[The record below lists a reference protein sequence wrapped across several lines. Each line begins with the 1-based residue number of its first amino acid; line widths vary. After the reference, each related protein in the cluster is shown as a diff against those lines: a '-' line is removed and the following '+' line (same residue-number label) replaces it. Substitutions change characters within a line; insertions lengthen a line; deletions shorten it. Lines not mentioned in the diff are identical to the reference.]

1 MNVAIIGGGIIGCA
15 AAAIAAEHGAR
26 VTLFEATELGAGA
39 SGRNLGSIQHPYDS
53 SLTPLHAAS
62 LTAYRELPGFALPAE
77 PAGVLLLAMDTDA
90 LARHADAL
98 RAVAP
103 ELRPELLDA
112 AALRALE
119 PSIAPDVAAVRVA
132 TGYPVPP
139 HGAVAAYAALATERG
154 TTVRLGEPATPWLD
168 GERCRGVRLASG
180 ATEEFDAVLL
190 AAGPWTPSL
199 LPDRI
204 GAAVRI
210 RRTWGV
216 TLQLALPN
224 PPRHVLEEEEI
235 GGEKIGGS
243 FRWSIPSSPHA
254 VFSLA
259 TADGRSA
266 LGSTFFVEEPDA
278 AAVAPA
284 LLERGAR
291 FLPGVAEARVVEIR
305 RCARPQS
312 ADGRPFIGPVAGA
325 SGLTACAGHGP
336 WGISTGPASAA
347 LAVASMLDGEAVPER
362 LRADRFA

>member
-1 MNVAIIGGGIIGCA
+1 MDVAIIGGGIIGCA
-15 AAAIAAEHGAR
+15 AAAMAAERGAR
-26 VTLFEATELGAGA
+26 VTLFEATDLGAGA
-39 SGRNLGSIQHPYDS
+39 SGRNLGSIQHPYDA
-53 SLTPLHAAS
+53 SLAPLHAAS
-62 LTAYRELPGFALPAE
+62 LAAYRELPGFALPAE
-77 PAGVLLLAMDTDA
+77 PAGVLLLATDTDA

-112 AALRALE
+112 AAVSALE
-119 PSIAPDVAAVRVA
+119 PSLAPDVAAVLVA

-139 HGAVAAYAALATERG
+139 HAAVAAYAALAVERG
-154 TTVRLGEPATPWLD
+154 TSVRLGERATPWLD
-168 GERCRGVRLASG
+168 GDRCRGVRLANG
-180 ATEEFDAVLL
+180 ATEPFDAVLL
-190 AAGPWTPSL
+190 AAGPWSPSL
-199 LPDRI
+199 LPSRI
-204 GAAVRI
+204 AAAIQI

-216 TLQLALPN
+216 TLQLELPN
-224 PPRHVLEEEEI
+224 APRHVLEEEEI
-235 GGEKIGGS
+235 GGEEIGGS

-266 LGSTFFVEEPDA
+266 LGSTFFVEEPDPGS
-278 AAVAPA
+278 VAPE
-284 LLERGAR
+284 LLSRGAR
-291 FLPGVAEARVVEIR
+291 FVPDVARARVIEVR

-325 SGLTACAGHGP
+325 NGLTACAGHGP

-347 LAVASMLDGEAVPER
+347 LAVESMLDGVAVPEP